1 MKPLKQAIYSSR
13 TADKFVVRLPDGWR
27 ERIAEF
33 ARANHRSM
41 NSHIITYIEACLKLE
56 EEGRFDLLETLT
68 NWDKAEPNGA
78 IMVAQGPMVPFA
90 INIPVMFE
98 GHVWLV
104 VKLNVE
110 DGAVWAD
117 LERTDSDFKYD
128 NGRRCITCLHKHL
141 EPFSA

>member
-1 MKPLKQAIYSSR
+1 MKPVKQALYNSR

-27 ERIAEF
+27 EKIEAF
-33 ARANHRSM
+33 ARVNHRSM
-41 NSHIITYIEACLKLE
+41 NSHLLTYIEACLKLE
-56 EEGRFDLLETLT
+56 EAENFGLLEALLS
-68 NWDKAEPNGA
+68 DEPGGA
-78 IMVAQGPMVPFA
+78 IVVAQGPRVPYA

-117 LERTDSDFKYD
+117 LERTDSEFEYD

-141 EPFSA
+141 EPFGA